1 MENKLIRG
9 VIYKYTSPSGKC
21 YIGQTI
27 NEKRRRNDF
36 LNEKDKSYAGP
47 KINNARKKYGPKN
60 FEYEILF
67 AVESYVKE
75 EVRDLLNQKEIQY
88 IEMFDSFYNGY
99 NSDRGGN
106 TCSHVITEE
115 TKQKLSESITKF
127 YETHESELA
136 KPILQY
142 SLDGKF
148 IREWP
153 SIHKAAVYYKVKDS
167 TIGEV
172 CRGYRNY
179 CGDYTWRYK
188 EDFDDIPD
196 TINIKN
202 KHARA
207 KVKQYSLNGEFI
219 REWDNMSQAAMELGY
234 SLGNF
239 STYCNGRNNHEYKGF
254 LYYRGSETPN
264 LINI

>member
-1 MENKLIRG
+1 MENKLIRR

-36 LNEKDKSYAGP
+36 LNEKDEIYAGP

-136 KPILQY
+136 KSIL
-142 SLDGKF
+142 
-148 IREWP
+148 
-153 SIHKAAVYYKVKDS
+153 
-167 TIGEV
+167 
-172 CRGYRNY
+172 
-179 CGDYTWRYK
+179 
-188 EDFDDIPD
+188 
-196 TINIKN
+196 
-202 KHARA
+202 
-207 KVKQYSLNGEFI
+207 QYSLNGEFI

-239 STYCNGRNNHEYKGF
+239 STYCNGRNNYEYKGF